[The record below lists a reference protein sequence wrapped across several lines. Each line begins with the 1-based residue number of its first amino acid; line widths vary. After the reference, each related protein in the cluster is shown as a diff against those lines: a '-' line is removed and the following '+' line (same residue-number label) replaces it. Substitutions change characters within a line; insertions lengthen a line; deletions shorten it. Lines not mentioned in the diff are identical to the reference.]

1 MRFSTAVIGFVCD
14 CIRALQINRTSHIS
28 SENNMAPMKTI
39 STFAILLIVI
49 GLSSV
54 SSIHP
59 GRSTSMNLYDFN
71 HYWNIC
77 VGSGS
82 STGNLYLYSD
92 AGPYGVTW
100 VAVVQI
106 GLNGGDNTQYAS
118 FSFNMFDDGQGDI
131 WKGYFGAAT
140 SNWIQQGISFSGSMT
155 APFVRGINLVLN
167 VNNPDGVSQ
176 CFNVRVTLWD
186 Y

>member
-1 MRFSTAVIGFVCD
+1 
-14 CIRALQINRTSHIS
+14 
-28 SENNMAPMKTI
+28 
-39 STFAILLIVI
+39 
-49 GLSSV
+49 
-54 SSIHP
+54 
-59 GRSTSMNLYDFN
+59 
-71 HYWNIC
+71 
-77 VGSGS
+77 
-82 STGNLYLYSD
+82 
-92 AGPYGVTW
+92 VTW